1 MINNNIKYLKKFG
14 IIIEENKNMKKIIL
28 VVALFVGM
36 ISANAQEVK
45 WVSFEK
51 AIELNKKN
59 PKPILVDL
67 YTDWCGWCKRMD
79 ATTYKN
85 KTIVDYINKNFYAVK
100 MDGEGKKDITFK
112 GKTFKYVAYGKR
124 GYHELAATIM
134 NGRMSFPSTAFFNS
148 KEQLIKVIPG
158 YLQAKSLEKFLVYY
172 NNDSYKKNTWE
183 DFVKGFKSKL

>member
-1 MINNNIKYLKKFG
+1 
-14 IIIEENKNMKKIIL
+14 MKKIIL

-85 KTIVDYINKNFYAVK
+85 KVIVDYINKHFYAVK
-100 MDGEGKKDITFK
+100 MDGEGKEDITFK
-112 GKTFKYVAYGKR
+112 GKTFKFVPYGKR

-148 KEQLIKVIPG
+148 KEQLLQVLPG
-158 YLQAKSLEKFLVYY
+158 YMDTKKFEVLLGYF
-172 NNDSYKKNTWE
+172 NNDTYKKVKWE
-183 DFVKGFKSKL
+183 DFEKGFKSKL